1 MADFST
7 AVTLEVE
14 VDEAS
19 LREARA
25 DIEDDIGP
33 VPVGGGGSTAVPDG
47 GGATSLA
54 GGAVIDE
61 LGDQTDLL
69 GEILDE
75 IEEGGLGGGGG
86 GGGIPGGG
94 ILSGLGA
101 GRLAGGAAGL
111 GALGALAT
119 FIGTGGASQ
128 TGGVGS
134 LIPAGLFAQ
143 ALNNAPGPGE
153 SGIPDAIRGPK
164 GAETGIPSVGSRIG
178 GFIDTA
184 GAVGSV
190 LGELA
195 GGGAPISG
203 GGGPAPEVSPALEI
217 LQSAPSWLSR
227 FESSVNQLD
236 TAQLEIISPSGQ
248 VNQPPGAGPA
258 TIRQDRVTAV
268 NDVVGPDGQVNQPP
282 GAGPATIRQ
291 ERARSDQA
299 SGGGGATVQVNNEVR
314 ANLDISGER
323 QLRRFLRDPQSFI
336 ESQLN
341 LSSGPGGR

>member
-7 AVTLEVE
+7 TVTLEAE

-33 VPVGGGGSTAVPDG
+33 VPVGVGGSTAVPDG

-75 IEEGGLGGGGG
+75 IEDGGFGAGGGG

-94 ILSGLGA
+94 SLSGLGA

-134 LIPAGLFAQ
+134 LIPADLFAQ

-195 GGGAPISG
+195 SGGAPISG

-258 TIRQDRVTAV
+258 TIRQDRVSAV

-299 SGGGGATVQVNNEVR
+299 SGNANVTVENNVR
-314 ANLDISGER
+314 ANLDISNER

-336 ESQLN
+336 ESQLD